1 LYGLW
6 FASGGTQGKEPPPR
20 MVEMMELYRKA
31 NGVPDDERI
40 KLTQQVWKILAEEL
54 WTIGTVGL
62 SPATT
67 GVRIV
72 KNTMGN
78 IPDRLFNSASHKSP
92 GSSLP
97 MTYYFKS

>member
-1 LYGLW
+1 M
-6 FASGGTQGKEPPPR
+6 K
-20 MVEMMELYRKA
+20 EMMDLYRKA
-31 NGVPDDERI
+31 YGVPEDGADQARPSRSGRS
-40 KLTQQVWKILAEEL
+40 WPRS
-54 WTIGTVGL
+54 VGR
-62 SPATT
+62 SARSGCRRPTT

-97 MTYYFKS
+97 PTYYFKS

>member
-1 LYGLW
+1 
-6 FASGGTQGKEPPPR
+6 
-20 MVEMMELYRKA
+20 MVEMMDLYRKA
-31 NGVPDDERI
+31 MGLEDDERV
-40 KLTQQVWKILAEEL
+40 KLTRDIWKILAEEL

-92 GSSLP
+92 GSSQP
-97 MTYYFKS
+97 PTYYFKS